1 LEEHVG
7 RLKGVLEAGADMMFI
22 KSLRTEEECKILVKE
37 VAPKLVHI
45 NVPSHVR
52 DKNHAVDK
60 SFGLTY
66 N

>member
-1 LEEHVG
+1 
-7 RLKGVLEAGADMMFI
+7 VLEAGADMMFI